1 VDQLLVVAAT
11 ARIVPLRRSTVRGIF
26 AGLVVAFIIVVIAL
40 FVATLGA
47 LGVAAI
53 GWLLHRWFDL
63 TQWQGSLVALVV
75 ALAVGFMASRM
86 AVFGA
91 PTAEPEWLEWD
102 DDEDNEGAGA
112 EPPIVPWRRQ
122 RPTQGDLP
130 AERTQQKPQKG
141 PRRK

>member
-1 VDQLLVVAAT
+1 
-11 ARIVPLRRSTVRGIF
+11 VRGIL
-26 AGLVVAFIIVVIAL
+26 AGLLFGLIIVIVAL

-63 TQWQGSLVALVV
+63 TQWQGTLI
-75 ALAVGFMASRM
+75 ALAVALGVGFVAYRMAS
-86 AVFGA
+86 V
-91 PTAEPEWLEWD
+91 PDTHAEPEWIEWD
-102 DDEDNEGAGA
+102 DEDGEPEADN

-130 AERTQQKPQKG
+130 QKQSQQKG
-141 PRRK
+141 SRRK